1 MFKYVK
7 QAFTALLSFP
17 RSLVTKCL
25 SLNNVPCLA
34 RSTLIDLNPDE
45 LHYYPLMVSLRCM

>member
-1 MFKYVK
+1 MFEFVK
-7 QAFTALLSFP
+7 QAFTALLSFT

-45 LHYYPLMVSLRCM
+45 LHYNPLMVSLRYM